1 MPQIWVRG
9 AEITFLEEGHAS
21 PTRPLRMSSQML
33 SIMSSSEG
41 IGKLMVNLPPWLF
54 TGSSQAGWI
63 PGLRWNW
70 STFAEEH
77 QTAHRDVVEP
87 FVLVDLEPLLGRGRG
102 VFEET
107 GRLVVGGLLPHVGE
121 VEQALNLHN
130 HIHVA
135 HVIAVALLPLAVV
148 LLPQVPLTL
157 EFTSSMVCSFLII
170 LGYHI
175 LKLSRMTFIE
185 EKGEKSLII

>member
-1 MPQIWVRG
+1 
-9 AEITFLEEGHAS
+9 
-21 PTRPLRMSSQML
+21 MSSQML

-41 IGKLMVNLPPWLF
+41 IGKLMVNLPPRLF

-63 PGLRWNW
+63 PGLEGLV
-70 STFAEEH
+70 TFAEEH

-87 FVLVDLEPLLGRGRG
+87 FVLVDLEPLLGGGRG
-102 VFEET
+102 VFEEP
-107 GRLVVGGLLPHVGE
+107 GGLVVGGLLPQVGE
-121 VEQALNLHN
+121 VEQALHLHN

-157 EFTSSMVCSFLII
+157 EVTPSMVRSFLII

-175 LKLSRMTFIE
+175 INCLRMTFIE
-185 EKGEKSLII
+185 ENEKGEKVL